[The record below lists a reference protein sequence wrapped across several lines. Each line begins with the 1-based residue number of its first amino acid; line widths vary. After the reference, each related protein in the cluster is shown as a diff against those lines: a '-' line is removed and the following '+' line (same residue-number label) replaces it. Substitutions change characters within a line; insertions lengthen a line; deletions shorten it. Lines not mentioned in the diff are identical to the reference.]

1 MIWIAISIAISLT
14 LSFLL
19 PFPLSLVAIIGVF
32 IAMNYYMRRRQ
43 MRRMGMTGSNTGGGG
58 FGSLF
63 GGSGGGGINY
73 VCIACGQRFKG
84 GSCPRCGS
92 KMKRAD
98 FWLLLDK
105 VSFWSKKL
113 IQAGTMS
120 FIGQDLLLWTSCW
133 WGSCFSFVR
142 ERARA
147 YLFCRS
153 RRENKPINL
162 LAFYT

>member
-1 MIWIAISIAISLT
+1 MNADTKNFLQNQMIWIGISIAISLT

-32 IAMNYYMRRRQ
+32 IAMSYYIRRRQ

-98 FWLLLDK
+98 F
-105 VSFWSKKL
+105 
-113 IQAGTMS
+113 
-120 FIGQDLLLWTSCW
+120 
-133 WGSCFSFVR
+133 
-142 ERARA
+142 
-147 YLFCRS
+147 
-153 RRENKPINL
+153 
-162 LAFYT
+162 